1 MQLDHQATGTVGELR
16 GLVKAFF
23 RGAVEVFQI
32 GQLVAGDRV
41 FFQIGHQHAELGAPV
56 AYVVLANHLVAEEF
70 QYTGHAIANDGGA
83 QVAHMHLF
91 GQVGRGHVDHG
102 THGRGGLA
110 YTDFLVSQGRVE
122 ARSQGLG
129 VLEEIQEARAGDF
142 GFADLLI
149 GGQCRD
155 DFFSQ
160 ITGFHTR
167 RLGQHHGDVAGEV
180 AVGFVT
186 GVFHLNRWRQAF
198 RQHTFCDEL
207 S

>member
-1 MQLDHQATGTVGELR
+1 M
-16 GLVKAFF
+16 
-23 RGAVEVFQI
+23 
-32 GQLVAGDRV
+32 
-41 FFQIGHQHAELGAPV
+41 
-56 AYVVLANHLVAEEF
+56 
-70 QYTGHAIANDGGA
+70 
-83 QVAHMHLF
+83 AHMHLF

-102 THGRGGLA
+102 THGRGGFA
-110 YTDFLVSQGRVE
+110 HADFRVGQCGIK
-122 ARSQGLG
+122 ARGQGLG
-129 VLEEIQEARAGDF
+129 VLEKVQKARAGDF
-142 GFADLLI
+142 GLADLLI
-149 GGQCRD
+149 GRQGGD

-160 ITGFHTR
+160 VTGLHAC